1 MVEQVLTLWA
11 HRPIVE
17 KQSRWAFYHPVA
29 EAIASCIS
37 DLPHKLILSLCFNAP
52 LYFLANLRRT
62 TTAFLVFYLFSLVC
76 NITMSLFFRA
86 VGSLS
91 RNYAQSMVPVAVLI
105 LNFVISIGFV
115 IPTPKMTPW
124 LGWIRLVNPLFYT
137 FSALMANE
145 VRKQRLVH

>member
-1 MVEQVLTLWA
+1 MASVL
-11 HRPIVE
+11 
-17 KQSRWAFYHPVA
+17 
-29 EAIASCIS
+29 S
-37 DLPHKLILSLCFNAP
+37 DLPTKLLLSLCFNIP

-62 TTAFLVFYLFSLVC
+62 ASAFFTFYLFSLLCTV
-76 NITMSLFFRA
+76 TMSLFFRA

-124 LGWIRLVNPLFYT
+124 LGWIRFTNPLFYT
-137 FSALMANE
+137 FEALMINE
-145 VRKQRLVH
+145 VRIGTS